1 MSDRGGFI
9 LCKHLSLTTPASAAH
24 PARKFSLLPA
34 LTSKS
39 RNEQLVPITLSSP
52 NTSGKVMRELH
63 IENIRDSRIGGELV
77 RGISG
82 GERRRLS
89 IGTELLTRPRLLFL
103 DEPTTGLGERQG

>member
-1 MSDRGGFI
+1 
-9 LCKHLSLTTPASAAH
+9 
-24 PARKFSLLPA
+24 
-34 LTSKS
+34 
-39 RNEQLVPITLSSP
+39 
-52 NTSGKVMRELH
+52 MRELH
-63 IENIRDSRIGGELV
+63 IENICDSCIGGELV